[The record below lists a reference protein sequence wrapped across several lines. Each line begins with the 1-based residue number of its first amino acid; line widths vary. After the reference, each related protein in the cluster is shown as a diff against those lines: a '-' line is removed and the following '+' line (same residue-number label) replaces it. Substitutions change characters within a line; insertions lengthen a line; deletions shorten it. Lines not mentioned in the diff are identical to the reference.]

1 MTTFNNAL
9 FLALF
14 LVSCMVTVVT
24 AESNNATTTTTN
36 DDSIPFYLKRSERDS
51 NQVIAVVYYGEFGD
65 TSKEIDV
72 PCTMMMKDGS
82 NSNTMNEYY
91 GPESIM
97 CTCQPIG
104 RTCNNGNDHF
114 DSSKVIDNS
123 KCQLKVPF
131 QFDYDVNGTIISVT
145 FNNSTGS
152 NDDDNMIV
160 PFYPQKD
167 KDGNIIAVSVSS
179 YEQTNNSSAGA
190 TFITLLIMFLIVATG
205 IFTIV
210 AIVRYIQRY
219 QKNKNNSNSSTTTT
233 TTVHPMNV
241 KNISDLEDPVP
252 VVSQQP
258 GRSYRHNNNTQTTS
272 AVSDDQT
279 TTDSDDSHSDN

>member
-1 MTTFNNAL
+1 MTKFNNAL
-9 FLALF
+9 LLALF
-14 LVSCMVTVVT
+14 LVSSMVVAT

-36 DDSIPFYLKRSERDS
+36 DDGIPFYLKRSDS
-51 NQVIAVVYYGEFGD
+51 NPNQVIAVVYYGELGD

-82 NSNTMNEYY
+82 NSNPTNEYY

-104 RTCNNGNDHF
+104 RTCNNGNDHY
-114 DSSKVIDNS
+114 DTSKVIDNS

-131 QFDYDVNGTIISVT
+131 QFDYDVNGTIVSVT
-145 FNNSTGS
+145 FNNSTGR
-152 NDDDNMIV
+152 NDDDIMIV

-205 IFTIV
+205 IFIIV

-219 QKNKNNSNSSTTTT
+219 QKNKNRNSSTTTT

-252 VVSQQP
+252 VVVSQQP
-258 GRSYRHNNNTQTTS
+258 GRSYRHNNNHTTS
-272 AVSDDQT
+272 AVADDQT